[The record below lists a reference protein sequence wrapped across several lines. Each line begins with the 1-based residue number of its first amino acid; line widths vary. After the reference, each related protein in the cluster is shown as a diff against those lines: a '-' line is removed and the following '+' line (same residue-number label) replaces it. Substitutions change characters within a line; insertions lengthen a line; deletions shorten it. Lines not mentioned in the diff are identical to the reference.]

1 MPEVRAA
8 LLERLAA
15 NPHKDVPEGERFVFW
30 GDSPDKPRSDGS
42 YMLDALG
49 AELDAMGIDRKSRNI
64 CFHSWRHFYAARM
77 ADVEEAE
84 KVMRIT
90 GHKSLAV
97 YKEYADHVTEKA
109 VVDLGKTAA
118 AVFAGVLAGAAMVRG
133 KG

>member
-1 MPEVRAA
+1 
-8 LLERLAA
+8 
-15 NPHKDVPEGERFVFW
+15 
-30 GDSPDKPRSDGS
+30 
-42 YMLDALG
+42 
-49 AELDAMGIDRKSRNI
+49 MGIDRKSRNI